1 MRNLRVI
8 LRWLRRS
15 LRRRL
20 TPPSETRRL
29 ASIDPQEFSDLLRGG
44 RKKDL
49 ETLARRLSEHAAP
62 SSVKRPARPTGQSAS
77 NSKGPG
83 VAK

>member
-8 LRWLRRS
+8 FRWLRRS

-49 ETLARRLSEHAAP
+49 EMLARRLSEHAAP
-62 SSVKRPARPTGQSAS
+62 PKVKRPARPTGQSAS
-77 NSKGPG
+77 NSNGSG